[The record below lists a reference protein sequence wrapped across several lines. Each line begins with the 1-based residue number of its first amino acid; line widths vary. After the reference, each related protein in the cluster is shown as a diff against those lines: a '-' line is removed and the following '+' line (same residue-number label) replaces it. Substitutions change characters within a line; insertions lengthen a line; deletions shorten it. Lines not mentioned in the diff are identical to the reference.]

1 MFWLEMV
8 QVYGPTGSRT
18 SSSLSTFSSAM
29 LSLCAVL
36 TKQVNTVE
44 TSHAF
49 TQIFM
54 KTDIFTVLLFKSVSL
69 HKHTLS
75 RSLSVFFPQADLFRH
90 THTHTHNYDITVC
103 WHVAV
108 CRTGVRIALWG
119 GQGFHICR
127 LGPAQTAE
135 RHGWTLGEIFKGRT
149 EKMDWEKEMWRHAE
163 ARCCFR
169 EVR

>member
-1 MFWLEMV
+1 MLLALSVCTTLFGCCVSFPVSGMIFEMFWLEMV

-29 LSLCAVL
+29 LSLCAVF

-75 RSLSVFFPQADLFRH
+75 CSLFFSA
-90 THTHTHNYDITVC
+90 
-103 WHVAV
+103 
-108 CRTGVRIALWG
+108 
-119 GQGFHICR
+119 
-127 LGPAQTAE
+127 
-135 RHGWTLGEIFKGRT
+135 GRPI
-149 EKMDWEKEMWRHAE
+149 
-163 ARCCFR
+163 
-169 EVR
+169 